1 MENEKIKEG
10 KGKKLLINVLKVVLS
25 ILAVY
30 LITQKVELRE
40 VGVQFSK
47 MNFSFALLAVI
58 SFFISKVISAVR
70 LNAYYKTQDILLPES
85 SNTKLYFNSMFYN
98 LFIPLVGGEAYKVM
112 WLRKNYNADYKS
124 LIWSA
129 LLDRGSG
136 LVALI
141 VLTVVYFNL
150 YDNGYDW
157 SAMSWPII
165 PITLIGSFLVHHLFF
180 KSWKPAF
187 TKTTVLSILV
197 QVLQVVT
204 IFFLT
209 KAIGLDVK
217 ITEYIFIFLVSS
229 FAYILPFIGARELAF
244 VYGAE
249 YLGLDNEI
257 SLTLS
262 LLFYLV
268 IAFNSLSGAVFF
280 FIPIQKQN

>member
-47 MNFSFALLAVI
+47 MKFSFALLAVI

-268 IAFNSLSGAVFF
+268 IAFNSLLGAVFF